1 MNQLRAKESK
11 LYDNLCHAVLILQA
25 MKTIQ
30 KDKPD
35 YILLQ
40 EKKKDCLSRLMK
52 DICKCSGTRKTLINT
67 LTELHTLTKD
77 NPEVH
82 QRVLTLYQTLDEKP
96 PRN

>member
-1 MNQLRAKESK
+1 MNQF
-11 LYDNLCHAVLILQA
+11 
-25 MKTIQ
+25 
-30 KDKPD
+30 
-35 YILLQ
+35 LLQ

-67 LTELHTLTKD
+67 LTELHTLTKN